1 MTDAMEPKRILMGP
15 GPSNCDPSVLRAMS
29 QPLLGHLD
37 PDFLEIMDETQDLLR
52 GVMKTAN
59 RLTFPVSGTGSA
71 GMETCLCN
79 LIEPGDSVLVCINGV
94 FGTRMADIAG
104 RLDGELHVI
113 EAEWGKPFDPDQV
126 AIAVQETSPKV
137 VAIVHAETS
146 TGVLQPLEEISRIV
160 HEADALLLV
169 DAVTSLGGCPVE
181 TDEWG
186 IDAIYSGTQKC
197 LSCPPGLAPISF
209 STPALDAL
217 DSRAT
222 KVPSWYLDMSMVKNY
237 WGSERSYHHTAPISM
252 IYALNQALKVVLEEG
267 LEARFE
273 RHRLNHRALVAGI
286 EAMGLSM
293 LVDEE
298 YRLPMLNAV
307 RIPDGADDRAVRQ
320 MLLREYNIEIGGG
333 LGPLAGQVW
342 RIGLMGSSSTR
353 QNVIRLLGA
362 LEDILAAE
370 GVNIVPAGI
379 DAAEEVYAE
388 TAP

>member
-1 MTDAMEPKRILMGP
+1 MGP

-94 FGTRMADIAG
+94 FGTRMADIVG
-104 RLDGELHVI
+104 RLNGELHAI
-113 EAEWGKPFDPDQV
+113 EAEWGKPFDSEDV
-126 AIAVQETSPKV
+126 ASAVQQTNPKV
-137 VAIVHAETS
+137 VTIVHAETS

-160 HEADALLLV
+160 HEAGALLLV

-186 IDAIYSGTQKC
+186 IDAVYSGTQKC

-209 STPALDAL
+209 STRALDTL
-217 DSRAT
+217 ESRAT

-307 RIPDGADDRAVRQ
+307 QIPDGVDDSVVRQ
-320 MLLREYNIEIGGG
+320 TLLRDYNIEIGGG

-370 GVNIVPAGI
+370 GADVVPEGI

-388 TAP
+388 TTA

>member
-1 MTDAMEPKRILMGP
+1 MSDDVERRRILMGP
-15 GPSNCDPSVLRAMS
+15 GPSNCHPSVLEAMS

-37 PDFLEIMDETQDLLR
+37 PDFIRIMDETQDLLR
-52 GVMKTAN
+52 QVLKTEN
-59 RLTFPVSGTGSA
+59 QLTLPVSGTGSA
-71 GMETCLCN
+71 GMETCLVN
-79 LIEPGDSVLVCINGV
+79 LVEPGDRVLVCINGV
-94 FGTRMADIAG
+94 FGRRMADIAG
-104 RLDGELHVI
+104 RIGGEVI
-113 EAEWGKPFDPDQV
+113 TVEAEWGRPFEPDQV
-126 AIAVQETSPKV
+126 RDAVETHSPRV

-160 HEADALLLV
+160 HEAGALLLV

-186 IDAIYSGTQKC
+186 IDAVYSGTQKC

-209 STPALDAL
+209 STRALDTL
-217 DSRAT
+217 ESRAT

-307 RIPDGADDRAVRQ
+307 QIPDGVDDSVVRQ
-320 MLLREYNIEIGGG
+320 TLLRDYNIEIGGG

-370 GVNIVPAGI
+370 GADVVPEGI

-388 TAP
+388 TTA